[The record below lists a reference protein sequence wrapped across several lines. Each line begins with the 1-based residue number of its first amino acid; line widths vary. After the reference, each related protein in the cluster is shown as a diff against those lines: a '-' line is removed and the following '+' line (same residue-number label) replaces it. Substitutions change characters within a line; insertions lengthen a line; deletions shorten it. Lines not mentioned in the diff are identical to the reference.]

1 MWSEGKKANQPV
13 LLLDR
18 EDDAPGDVGD
28 LSEAACACCSLPRF
42 DRRRALTR
50 ALGPPRE
57 REPVD
62 RDGYDLTGGIT

>member
-18 EDDAPGDVGD
+18 EDDAPGDLCD
-28 LSEAACACCSLPRF
+28 LSEAASACGSLPRF

-62 RDGYDLTGGIT
+62 RDRYDLTGGIT